1 MTPSRRLLS
10 VAALLVLF
18 LYASVTTDAA
28 RREEPAPPTRDSLT
42 GQLLVAT
49 PELDDPNFRETVVYI
64 VHHDQGG
71 AMGLVLNRVLGT
83 GPLDKMV
90 ENLGGA
96 PNGSTDLKLR
106 VHYGGP
112 VEPARAFVLHSP
124 DYHDADTVALSDIA
138 ALTIPPHVLE
148 EIAAGKGP
156 KRSLFA
162 LGYAGWG
169 PDQLEGELAAGAWSV
184 VKPDEDLLFDE
195 QSETKWQRA
204 WDRRGID
211 L

>member
-1 MTPSRRLLS
+1 MTASRRLLS
-10 VAALLVLF
+10 LTALLVLL
-18 LYASVTTDAA
+18 LYSSVTTDAA
-28 RREEPAPPTRDSLT
+28 RRQDPSAAPDSLA
-42 GQLLVAT
+42 GRLLVAT

-83 GPLDKMV
+83 GPLDKML
-90 ENLGGA
+90 ESLGAA
-96 PNGSTDLKLR
+96 PNGATDRKLR
-106 VHYGGP
+106 VYSGGP
-112 VEPARAFVLHSP
+112 VEPGRAFVLHSP
-124 DYHDADTVALSDIA
+124 DYHDANTVVLSDLA
-138 ALTIPPHVLE
+138 ALTIPPHILE
-148 EIAAGKGP
+148 DIAAGKGP

-184 VKPDEDLLFDE
+184 VEPDEDLLFDE
-195 QSETKWQRA
+195 KSETKWQRA
-204 WDRRGID
+204 WDRRGVE

>member
-1 MTPSRRLLS
+1 MTASRRLLS
-10 VAALLVLF
+10 LAALLVLF
-18 LYASVTTDAA
+18 LYVSVTTDAA
-28 RREEPAPPTRDSLT
+28 RQQDPTPAPDSLA

-83 GPLDKMV
+83 GPLDKML
-90 ENLGGA
+90 ESLGA
-96 PNGSTDLKLR
+96 RPNGATDRKLR
-106 VHYGGP
+106 VYYGGP
-112 VEPARAFVLHSP
+112 VEPVRAFVLHSP
-124 DYHDADTVALSDIA
+124 DYHDADTVVLSDIA
-138 ALTIPPHVLE
+138 ALTIPPHILE
-148 EIAAGKGP
+148 DIAGGKGP
-156 KRSLFA
+156 KHSLFA

-184 VKPDEDLLFDE
+184 VEPDENLLFDE

-204 WDRRGID
+204 WDRRGVD